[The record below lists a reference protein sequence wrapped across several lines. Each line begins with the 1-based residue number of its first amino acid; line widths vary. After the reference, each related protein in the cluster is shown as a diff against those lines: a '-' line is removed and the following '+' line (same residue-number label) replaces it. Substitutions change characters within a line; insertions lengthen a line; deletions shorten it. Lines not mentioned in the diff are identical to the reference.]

1 MTEWRAAPDIA
12 EIAKP
17 IIESHHAHL
26 LHYPVRF
33 VYREP
38 ARKRNG
44 AECWG
49 TAEIVSGRFAH
60 FVMTDEEKAME
71 GQEYG
76 PKMFW
81 IEICESAWDTLTDA
95 QRKALIDHELCHCI
109 LEETEDGDLRMA
121 TVTHDIEEFN
131 AIVERHGL
139 WHDCLWHFGLTI
151 SEASVL
157 DV

>member
-1 MTEWRAAPDIA
+1 MPEWRPAPDIA
-12 EIAKP
+12 EIAAP
-17 IIESHHAHL
+17 IIEAHHPHL
-26 LHYPVRF
+26 VGYPIRF

-38 ARKRNG
+38 ARVLRG
-44 AECWG
+44 SPCWA
-49 TAEIVSGRFAH
+49 TAEIISGRFAH
-60 FVMTDEEKAME
+60 FVMTDDEKAME

-81 IEICESAWDTLTDA
+81 IEVCESAWDTLTDA
-95 QRKALIDHELCHCI
+95 QRQALIDHELAHCV
-109 LEETEDGDLRMA
+109 LEETEDGDVRMS

-139 WHDCLWHFGLTI
+139 WHEGLWKFGLTI

-157 DV
+157 DA